1 MWRNV
6 FLCEKKKI
14 TAMKLL
20 KTNIGQGSQQSK
32 RYWVCQNI
40 QFIHVPK
47 RRKNTSKLFSICK
60 YILWIFPEDEFVSFK
75 NRMPKYL
82 IKRTRW
88 NKAKEEKIIFIHSIT
103 KSLHHHHPGLLMCW
117 VKHMRTLLCGK
128 SPFKTL
134 TLFIQIY
141 EHREG
146 NGNNAFHSILSFW
159 SLVHLC

>member
-1 MWRNV
+1 M

-88 NKAKEEKIIFIHSIT
+88 NKAKEENSCPSAFKELYFQCNHTATQDNCLYCCKSWHIHT
-103 KSLHHHHPGLLMCW
+103 HRHMH
-117 VKHMRTLLCGK
+117 KHTVLK
-128 SPFKTL
+128 
-134 TLFIQIY
+134 
-141 EHREG
+141 
-146 NGNNAFHSILSFW
+146 
-159 SLVHLC
+159 